1 MYHRFLIIDYQ
12 FVRLYINSLA
22 LQAVASRMAKH
33 QAFTMGSQSEGTQDS
48 GFIREVISGSTKILE
63 MVIKLAD
70 DNHLKYMPVRI
81 YIRIA
86 SAAIYLINVS
96 EIGMIDLNS
105 FLLADKLLVVLGSGT
120 WYSQRRARWIIILVR
135 S

>member
-1 MYHRFLIIDYQ
+1 
-12 FVRLYINSLA
+12 
-22 LQAVASRMAKH
+22 
-33 QAFTMGSQSEGTQDS
+33 MGSQSEGTQDS
-48 GFIREVISGSTKILE
+48 SFIREVISGSKKILE

-96 EIGMIDLNS
+96 KIEIINLS
-105 FLLADKLLVVLGSGT
+105 RHFLLADNLRAVLGSGT
-120 WYSQRRARWIIILVR
+120 RHSQRRAR
-135 S
+135 